1 MRTLA
6 AALKYSGT
14 IFLAFG
20 ITMAV
25 IELLGAKYGAAHNSG
40 VFIATVLLVVG
51 AVFVLGGW
59 FLRRGGDGSSSS
71 R

>member
-1 MRTLA
+1 MGTLA
-6 AALKYSGT
+6 AALKYLGT

-25 IELLGAKYGAAHNSG
+25 IELLGAKYGTPHDAG
-40 VFIATVLLVVG
+40 VLLATILLVAG
-51 AVFVLGGW
+51 TVFVLGGW
-59 FLRRGGDGSSSS
+59 FLRRGSDGSASS

>member
-1 MRTLA
+1 MGTLA

-25 IELLGAKYGAAHNSG
+25 IELLGAKYGAARNSG
-40 VFIATVLLVVG
+40 VFLATVLLVAG
-51 AVFVLGGW
+51 TVFVLGGR
-59 FLRRGGDGSSSS
+59 FLRRGRDGASST

>member
-1 MRTLA
+1 MGTLA

-40 VFIATVLLVVG
+40 VLLATILLVVG
-51 AVFVLGGW
+51 GVFVLGSW
-59 FLRRGGDGSSSS
+59 FLRRGRDGAAS